1 MTLGKYSWTSL
12 SSIKISSEYICPSQC
27 ILVHGTVWWHVSNL
41 SPIMVSGWQYAISWK
56 LSAAISNFVSSIPT
70 SLIYN
75 PVFCSN
81 ASSLLFPPW
90 SESQRGH
97 GQVSLLPVWRR
108 LTLYAVISLF
118 LFFFIKKILVWNKSC
133 PSWVSFT
140 SLFANISL
148 YFVMIWFKR
157 RLPTNLMHYAGM
169 ADQNLQL
176 KSEIE
181 DH

>member
-1 MTLGKYSWTSL
+1 MQPWKWRGDARQIFLNLLIVYQNFLRIYLPISMYIGAWYS
-12 SSIKISSEYICPSQC
+12 
-27 ILVHGTVWWHVSNL
+27 VWHVSNL

-118 LFFFIKKILVWNKSC
+118 LFFFYKKNPCMK
-133 PSWVSFT
+133 
-140 SLFANISL
+140 
-148 YFVMIWFKR
+148 
-157 RLPTNLMHYAGM
+157 
-169 ADQNLQL
+169 
-176 KSEIE
+176 
-181 DH
+181 